1 MDHHTIQCYSWLL
14 KSILQGIGAVN
25 GKFLKKVSL
34 RPSINDLTFSIFMYC
49 KCIFCVSP
57 EGLVRGAPGHGL
69 VVSED
74 GDGDEEHAEADTD
87 EQQHVEAVH
96 RQPGHQ
102 QPAAARHTPD
112 YLK

>member
-1 MDHHTIQCYSWLL
+1 M
-14 KSILQGIGAVN
+14 
-25 GKFLKKVSL
+25 
-34 RPSINDLTFSIFMYC
+34 
-49 KCIFCVSP
+49 
-57 EGLVRGAPGHGL
+57 RGAPGHVL

-74 GDGDEEHAEADTD
+74 GDWDEEHAEAHTG

-102 QPAAARHTPD
+102 QPSAARHTPD

>member
-1 MDHHTIQCYSWLL
+1 M
-14 KSILQGIGAVN
+14 
-25 GKFLKKVSL
+25 
-34 RPSINDLTFSIFMYC
+34 
-49 KCIFCVSP
+49 
-57 EGLVRGAPGHGL
+57 RGAPGHGL
-69 VVSED
+69 VVPED

-102 QPAAARHTPD
+102 QPSAARHTPD